1 MTIQQ
6 QLSRGR
12 WAVAA
17 VFAGA
22 ILAGGVAAQ
31 EMGGMGHGMESM
43 QAEHAKMEAHLDKA
57 LADAQATPEQSARI
71 HQILGAAMQ
80 QLAPLHKQ
88 DADQH
93 AYLHRL
99 FTSPTID
106 RTEIERQRAQHV
118 ADFDQE
124 SRILAGAFADAA
136 EVLRPDQRASLAAKM
151 QAEH

>member
-6 QLSRGR
+6 KLSLGR

-17 VFAGA
+17 AFAGA
-22 ILAGGVAAQ
+22 IVASGVAAQ
-31 EMGGMGHGMESM
+31 GMGGMGHGGM
-43 QAEHAKMEAHLDKA
+43 QAEHAQMEAHLDKA
-57 LADAQATPEQSARI
+57 LAAAEATPEQSARI
-71 HQILGAAMQ
+71 HQILGGAMQ
-80 QLAPLHKQ
+80 KLMPLHKQ

-106 RTEIERQRAQHV
+106 RAAIEQQRAQHV

-124 SRILAGAFADAA
+124 SRILATAFADAA
-136 EVLRPDQRASLAAKM
+136 EVLTPAQRATLASKM
-151 QAEH
+151 QADH

>member
-1 MTIQQ
+1 MTIRKHAG
-6 QLSRGR
+6 LGL

-17 VFAGA
+17 AFAGA
-22 ILAGGVAAQ
+22 LVAGEAATQ
-31 EMGGMGHGMESM
+31 DMGGMGHGGM
-43 QAEHAKMEAHLDKA
+43 QAEHAQMEARLDKA
-57 LADAQATPEQSARI
+57 LAEAQATPDQTARI
-71 HQILGAAMQ
+71 HQILGGAMQ
-80 QLAPLHKQ
+80 QLMPLHRQ

-106 RTEIERQRAQHV
+106 RAEIERQRAQHV

-124 SRILAGAFADAA
+124 SRILATAFADAA
-136 EVLRPDQRASLAAKM
+136 EVLTPAQRATLAAKM